1 MEIFVIVG
9 LIILNGILSMSEIA
23 LVSARKSKLEAEAK
37 KGGKAARKALK
48 LTNDPNKFLSTVQ
61 IGITLTGILTGLFSG
76 EKIIR
81 DFEVLVRQ
89 VDALAPY
96 SKGIANT
103 SVVIVV
109 TYLTLVF
116 GELVPKRL
124 GMSKAESISKL
135 MASPMS
141 FLSAITSPLVLLL
154 SKSTSIL
161 VKFLKIKTEENKV
174 TEDEI
179 KAIVKEGFDGGEV
192 QEVEHDIVARVF
204 NLGDR
209 DVDSIMTPRSDL
221 VCLYI
226 SDNKTEIREKVIA
239 NMHNIYPVMSRD
251 FGGILGIVSLKDLF
265 GRIDSPDFS
274 LEKLIV
280 PAQFFP
286 ENQSVYKALEQ
297 FKQTKT
303 KYGLVINEFG
313 DIQGIVTL
321 SDIMEALVGQ
331 VNEDNES
338 EITPC
343 DDSSFLVDG
352 KCSFYNFL
360 EYFDMEYLYAEH
372 DYNTLS
378 GLILAILEHLPETG
392 EKLSWNKFHFEI
404 IDMDGVRIDKVLVLH
419 EKS

>member
-1 MEIFVIVG
+1 
-9 LIILNGILSMSEIA
+9 MSEIA
-23 LVSARKSKLEAEAK
+23 LVSARKSKLETEAK

-61 IGITLTGILTGLFSG
+61 IGITLTGILTGLFAG

-81 DFEVLVRQ
+81 DFESVVRQ
-89 VDALAPY
+89 IDSLAPY

-103 SVVIVV
+103 SVVVIV

-124 GMSKAESISKL
+124 GMSKAESVSKL

-141 FLSAITSPLVLLL
+141 FLSAVTSPLVLLL

-192 QEVEHDIVARVF
+192 QEVEHDIVERVF

-209 DVDSIMTPRSDL
+209 DVDSIMTHRSDL

-251 FGGILGIVSLKDLF
+251 FGQVLGIVSLKDLF
-265 GRIDSPDFS
+265 GRIDSPDFL

-331 VNEDNES
+331 VSEDNES
-338 EITPC
+338 EIIPR

-372 DYNTLS
+372 EYNTLS

-392 EKLSWNKFHFEI
+392 EKLSWNKFSFEI
-404 IDMDGVRIDKVLVLH
+404 IDMDGARIDKVLVIMN
-419 EKS
+419 S

>member
-338 EITPC
+338 EITPR
-343 DDSSFLVDG
+343 DDGSFLVDG